1 MPDRGGG
8 PTGPRIRT
16 GRPSRRVRTLLMT
29 LGVLAVLGMAFTM
42 FAGFWTDW
50 LWYRSVHYSS
60 VFTTTLWTKIGLF
73 FVFGLLMAAAV
84 GFNIWLAHRMRP
96 PLSAMSMEQ
105 QSLDRYRMGI
115 APYKKWMLFGIT
127 ALVGLIA
134 GASASSQWRTWLMW
148 VNGVPFHEKDPQFHL
163 DVSFYAFDLPWYR
176 FLLGFGFA
184 AAILSVIAAALTHY
198 LYGGLRVTSPGARA
212 TAAATGHLSV
222 LIGVFVALKAVAYW
236 LDRYG
241 LAVKSSDFK
250 ATGNWTGLRYVDANA
265 YLPAKTILF
274 CIAVICALLFFATL
288 WRRTWQLPVIGFG
301 LMVLSAILI
310 GGLYPAIV
318 QKFQVQPN
326 EQAKEAPYVEKNI
339 KATREAYGIADAK
352 VSEYEGKSA
361 AADKTQLRDDVD
373 RAASIRIM
381 DPNIVSPTFQQLQ
394 QMKNYY
400 SFPTNLDVDRY
411 TKDGK
416 VQDTVIGLRELNL
429 DGIPKKNWINDHFR
443 YTHGYGVVA
452 AKGTESDAKNGTPV
466 FTESDLPSSGDLG
479 TYQQQVYYG
488 EKTTEYSIVGGPQKE
503 IDYSDDNGEK
513 TTSYQGKSGVNLASP
528 INRAAYAVA
537 FNEPQILYS
546 GAIGEGSR
554 ILYNRT
560 PKERVEAVAPWLT
573 IDGDAYP
580 AVVDGRIQ
588 WIVDAY
594 TTSNGYPYSSR
605 TTLGD
610 TTADS
615 LTAANNSRAVVA
627 QQNQVN
633 YIRNSVKATVDAYT
647 GQVKLYQWD
656 TKDPVLK
663 TWMKAFPGTV
673 EPKSDISSALMSHLR
688 YPQDLYKVQ
697 RELLTRYHVTDA
709 QTFLTG
715 SEVWQ
720 VPDDPTNKSG
730 NAVPPYYLSMKMPDQ
745 KAQAFSLTTT
755 FTPNGR
761 DNLSAFMAVDSE
773 AGTSDYG
780 QIRILKLPTSR
791 TVDGPKQ
798 VQSQFNSNSQQN
810 IAEFVRLIRGGD
822 SEIEYGNLLTVP
834 LDGGL
839 LYAEP
844 VYVRGG
850 GLKYPLLRKVLV
862 TYGGTTA
869 FENTLDEA
877 LDKVFGTAAD
887 TGTPPGDTGT
897 DNPPPTSSN
906 PTVQQALKDA
916 QKAFDAGQE
925 ALKKPD
931 WEAYAKAQ
939 SDLEAALKRA
949 EDAQAAA
956 DKSAGGK
963 NGDKAG
969 TPSAGKSPGQGGS
982 PSPGNSPS
990 PSGSPGGDGG

>member
-8 PTGPRIRT
+8 PTGPRIRV

-29 LGVLAVLGMAFTM
+29 LGVLAVLGMVFTM

-50 LWYRSVHYSS
+50 LWYRSVDYSS

-73 FVFGLLMAAAV
+73 FVFGLLMALAV
-84 GFNIWLAHRMRP
+84 GFNVWLAHRMRP

-105 QSLDRYRMGI
+105 QNLDRYRMGI
-115 APYKKWMLFGIT
+115 APYKKWLLLGIT

-148 VNGVPFHEKDPQFHL
+148 VNGVSFGQKDPQFKL

-184 AAILSVIAAALTHY
+184 ATILALIAAALTHY
-198 LYGGLRVTSPGARA
+198 LYGGLRITSPGARA

-222 LIGVFVALKAVAYW
+222 LLGVFVALKAVAYW

-250 ATGNWTGLRYVDANA
+250 ATDSWTGLRYVDANA

-326 EQAKEAPYVEKNI
+326 EQAKEAPYVEKNL
-339 KATREAYGIADAK
+339 KATREAYGIDDSQ
-352 VSEYEGKSA
+352 VTEYPGTSQTE
-361 AADKTQLRDDVD
+361 DKTQLRDDVTD
-373 RAASIRIM
+373 TASIRIM

-394 QMKNYY
+394 QIRNYY
-400 SFPTNLDVDRY
+400 AFPTNLDVDRY

-416 VQDTVIGLRELNL
+416 DQDTVIGLRELNL
-429 DGIPKKNWINDHFR
+429 NGIPKRNWINDHFR

-452 AKGTESDAKNGTPV
+452 AEGTSADAGGRPA
-466 FTESDLPSSGDLG
+466 FTESDLPSKGDLG
-479 TYQQQVYYG
+479 AYEQRVYYG
-488 EKTTEYSIVGGPQKE
+488 ERTTTYSIVGGPQKE
-503 IDYSDDNGEK
+503 IDYSDDSGEK
-513 TTSYQGKSGVNLASP
+513 TYSYEGDSGVSLSSP
-528 INRAAYAVA
+528 VNRAAYAVA
-537 FNEPQILYS
+537 FSEPQILYS
-546 GAIGEGSR
+546 GAIGDGSR

-560 PKERVEAVAPWLT
+560 PKERVEAIAPWLT

-580 AVVDGRIQ
+580 AVVNNRIQ

-594 TTSNGYPYSSR
+594 TTTNGYPYASR

-615 LTAANNSRAVVA
+615 LTATNDQRAVVA

-633 YIRNSVKATVDAYT
+633 YIRNSVKATVDAYS
-647 GQVKLYQWD
+647 GEVKLYQWD
-656 TKDPVLK
+656 TQDPVLK
-663 TWMKAFPGTV
+663 TWMKAFPDTV
-673 EPKSDISSALMSHLR
+673 EPKSEISGDLMAHLR
-688 YPQDLYKVQ
+688 YPQDLFKVQ
-697 RELLTRYHVTDA
+697 RELLTRYHVKDA
-709 QTFLTG
+709 TTFLSG

-720 VPDDPTNKSG
+720 VPDDPTNKTG
-730 NAVPPYYLSMKMPDQ
+730 DAVPPYYLSMKMPDQ
-745 KAQAFSLTTT
+745 KEQTFSLTTT
-755 FTPNGR
+755 LTPNGR
-761 DNLSAFMAVDSE
+761 DNLSAFMAVNADP
-773 AGTSDYG
+773 GTEDYG
-780 QIRILKLPTSR
+780 KIRVLKLPTS
-791 TVDGPKQ
+791 TTAAGPKQ
-798 VQSQFNSNSQQN
+798 IQSQFNSEQD
-810 IAEFVRLIRGGD
+810 IAESIRLLRGGD
-822 SEIEYGNLLTVP
+822 SEVEYGNLLAVP

-839 LYAEP
+839 LYVEP

-862 TYGGTTA
+862 TYGGQTA
-869 FENTLDEA
+869 FEDTLEQA
-877 LDKVFGTAAD
+877 LDKIFGGEGAA
-887 TGTPPGDTGT
+887 TEPPPGEDEGT
-897 DNPPPTSSN
+897 QPPPPSDN
-906 PTVQQALKDA
+906 PTVQEALNDA
-916 QKAFDAGQE
+916 QDAFEAGQE
-925 ALKKPD
+925 ALKKND
-931 WEAYAKAQ
+931 WEAYGKAQ
-939 SDLEAALKRA
+939 KDLEDALRRA
-949 EDAQAAA
+949 EEAQSAEGGGG
-956 DKSAGGK
+956 AGG
-963 NGDKAG
+963 GD
-969 TPSAGKSPGQGGS
+969 SSPGPDAS
-982 PSPGNSPS
+982 PSS
-990 PSGSPGGDGG
+990 